1 MIRCEA
7 MRLAK
12 IAVKAEIRDRGLRL
26 KDYEMKEITAL
37 AAITKHRCLARPRS
51 DCSVRILGVLHKNQ
65 RPVLQGFLLCRN
77 QVRNDHRI
85 CQGQH

>member
-1 MIRCEA
+1 MTEQWMIRCEA

-37 AAITKHRCLARPRS
+37 AEQWFSNHKA
-51 DCSVRILGVLHKNQ
+51 SVLGEATI
-65 RPVLQGFLLCRN
+65 GLLCADIRSAA
-77 QVRNDHRI
+77 QKSKARAARVSAV
-85 CQGQH
+85 QKSGAK